1 MGAVDAA
8 RVLSSLSKIGG
19 DPKTVPSTRAVP
31 PAPRISTPFL
41 ALEIEMKFAK
51 LSVFGLV
58 ACLLF
63 ADFADAQL
71 FRRGVQRTRTT
82 TVQSCPGGVC
92 STAQVQTVRTI
103 ARPVQAVIIPAVVIP
118 APRPQATLSQPVSTD
133 QTFGLGEYSVLEV
146 REVVIPEHVLAQIA
160 DEPFEVARESFRS
173 ALLKT
178 VAKQRKAGKIS
189 VRDAVKIRVA
199 LWSPAFVERAHELAV
214 TQVAFN
220 GEASDA
226 VPVDDQGVVRAEGI
240 NWEGLAKFLE
250 AILPLILS
258 LLKAFGV

>member
-1 MGAVDAA
+1 MK
-8 RVLSSLSKIGG
+8 LSKSI
-19 DPKTVPSTRAVP
+19 
-31 PAPRISTPFL
+31 
-41 ALEIEMKFAK
+41 K
-51 LSVFGLV
+51 LSIFGLV
-58 ACLLF
+58 AAVALF
-63 ADFADAQL
+63 QVADAQI
-71 FRRGVQRTRTT
+71 FRRAVQRDRSVQVQRVVQPGP
-82 TVQSCPGGVC
+82 TVQGVC
-92 STAQVQTVRTI
+92 VDGSCGLVQSRSLIRSVRYDLPVTPVI
-103 ARPVQAVIIPAVVIP
+103 QSVPAVRPAATPASRPTPAPTIIP
-118 APRPQATLSQPVSTD
+118 VSSG
-133 QTFGLGEYSVLEV
+133 QTFGLGEYSVLEAREV

-160 DEPFEVARESFRS
+160 DEPIKTARDSFKG

-178 VAKQRKAGKIS
+178 VAEQRKAGKIS

-226 VPVDDQGVVRAEGI
+226 VPVDDQGVVQVEGI